1 MSQAVLSWD
10 LRELETIQ
18 TALNKAGG
26 RSFKPMMESL
36 ALEIE
41 EQTRARFETK
51 EGPDGP
57 WDNWSEKYAE
67 KKAGSG
73 QSLLRQD
80 NYLEESITHNF
91 SGSNGVNAQVAI
103 GSPMIYAANH
113 QYGDDDRGIPARAYL
128 GITAEDEDDL
138 VLIINDYINGLFE

>member
-18 TALNKAGG
+18 AALNKAGG

-41 EQTRARFETK
+41 EQTRERFETK

-57 WDNWSEKYAE
+57 WDDWSEKYAE

-91 SGSNGVNAQVAI
+91 SGSNGFNAQVSI
-103 GSPMIYAANH
+103 GSPLIYSATH
-113 QYGDDDRGIPARAYL
+113 QYGDDDRGIKARAFL
-128 GITAEDEDDL
+128 GITAENEADL
-138 VLIINDYINGLFE
+138 VLIINDYIDGLFK